1 MKMKNLL
8 AGAVA
13 FCFFASTVWAGKELL
28 IKAKD
33 KNGNPTALFEKVV
46 VTSSLASIY
55 TKPDDN
61 QNNTG
66 DPIEPYSIFFKL
78 KTDEGQEELPNWI
91 RVGDGEGKSLGWIRK
106 KDRNDRNTLS
116 SWNTRFVL
124 EPVQDPNRKFIVS
137 GKDGGKATLQ
147 SIPEGRRRL
156 ALVTTPPDKEQGE
169 DTKFPVMVYTGKIGT
184 QKGALQM
191 ERKKL
196 DDLKL
201 EIVFVIENTPG
212 MVMFKAENMDAWES
226 AKNLIRDTVGQL
238 AQDPEIKKAVR
249 YGLVEFQDDVKDKTF
264 KNVAEQ
270 RFTLTNDSDAVIN
283 KINSLASADF
293 NSGDWPEDGLAGI
306 NLALD
311 KSMGWSENSSKH
323 IIFISASSLQIHPK
337 GKGPDQFDNA
347 EGQTDKIWSS
357 PRSDP
362 DSNNGWNTSKLSI
375 DQIINKARPQEGG
388 AVEKARNAITFH
400 CILAGRNSI
409 TPPSGYPVD
418 PFSLYKLSKD
428 DAIET
433 VIRNLKNTTKTHV
446 EFMITEHNKLVKE
459 EKDKNLFTN
468 EQYDNFTQN
477 IKNGNSDGIKLFINL
492 SKKILTKELL
502 NKLDRERAI
511 PQFTQLAKN
520 NGDIQGI
527 LKIMEPSLGSI
538 NETRE
543 NLKKTL
549 AEAFNAFVLARS
561 GRIKSSGDLNQN
573 NAITNSIYLIVDAA
587 GNEIKDQDSFDGI
600 STTRDSEG
608 REVAIKRVLVSES
621 EIRRLQSTFD
631 KLHNTFKN
639 KTKTADRQDV
649 KAILDE
655 LKQIVAE
662 TGAGQKFDAET
673 NLNDVITDLPLRSPV
688 LKMTPKDIAAM
699 TSDAF
704 TNWLEKLDIAQARC
718 KDLLESQKDW
728 SYLSEKAAYEKFTF
742 LKLNE
747 LP

>member
-1 MKMKNLL
+1 MKIRNLL
-8 AGAVA
+8 AGTAT
-13 FCFFASTVWAGKELL
+13 FCLFASAVWAGKDLL

-33 KNGNPTALFEKVV
+33 KKGNPTALLEKVV
-46 VTSSLASIY
+46 VTSSLASIC

-61 QNNTG
+61 EKNIG
-66 DPIEPYSIFFKL
+66 DSIEPYSIFFKL
-78 KTDEGQEELPNWI
+78 KTDEGQEDLPNWI
-91 RVGDGEGKSLGWIRK
+91 RVGDGEGKPLGWIRK
-106 KDRNDRNTLS
+106 KDQNDRNTLS
-116 SWNTRFVL
+116 SWNTRYVL

-156 ALVTTPPDKEQGE
+156 ALVTTPPEKEQGE
-169 DTKFPVMVYTGKIGT
+169 DTKYPVMVYTGKISN

-191 ERKKL
+191 ERKEL
-196 DDLKL
+196 VDLKL

-212 MVMFKAENMDAWES
+212 MVMYESENMNAWES

-249 YGLVEFQDDVKDKTF
+249 YGLVEYQDDVKDKNF
-264 KNVAEQ
+264 IAEK
-270 RFTLTNDSDAVIN
+270 RFALTNDSDAVIASIN
-283 KINSLASADF
+283 KLKSADI

-323 IIFISASSLQIHPK
+323 IIFISASSVQIHPK
-337 GKGPDQFDNA
+337 GRGSDQFNNL
-347 EGQTDKIWSS
+347 EGQTDRLFLS
-357 PRSDP
+357 PRNNP
-362 DSNNGWNTSKLSI
+362 DSVCGWNTCKLSI
-375 DQIINKARPQEGG
+375 EQIINKARPQEGG

-409 TPPSGYPVD
+409 TPPSGYPFN
-418 PFSLYKLSKD
+418 PFLLYQLPKD
-428 DAIET
+428 DAIQT
-433 VIRNLKNTTKTHV
+433 VIGKLKSATKSHFQFAI
-446 EFMITEHNKLVKE
+446 EEYNKLRRE
-459 EKDKNLFTN
+459 EKITFSNTEYETLTEKLTALDSDVIKFFIKVSRSIFTR
-468 EQYDNFTQN
+468 
-477 IKNGNSDGIKLFINL
+477 
-492 SKKILTKELL
+492 ELL

-527 LKIMEPSLGSI
+527 LEIMEPSLGSI
-538 NETRE
+538 NKTRE
-543 NLKKTL
+543 KLKKTL

-587 GNEIKDQDSFDGI
+587 GKLIKDQDSFDGI

-688 LKMTPKDIAAM
+688 LKMTSKDIAAM

-704 TNWLEKLDIAQARC
+704 TNWLEKLDIATTRC

-728 SYLSEKAAYEKFTF
+728 SYLSDKAAYEKFTF

>member
-1 MKMKNLL
+1 MKMKNLF

-55 TKPDDN
+55 NKPDDN

-78 KTDEGQEELPNWI
+78 KTDEGQEELPSWI

-226 AKNLIRDTVGQL
+226 TKNLIRDTVGQL
-238 AQDPEIKKAVR
+238 AKDPEIKKAVR

-270 RFTLTNDSDAVIN
+270 RFTLTNDSDAVIS
-283 KINSLASADF
+283 KINSLTNANF

-311 KSMGWSENSSKH
+311 KTMGWSENSSKH
-323 IIFISASSLQIHPK
+323 LIFISASSLQIHPK
-337 GKGPDQFDNA
+337 GKGPDHFNNP
-347 EGQTDKIWSS
+347 EGQIDKLFKS
-357 PRSDP
+357 PRVDVKSDC
-362 DSNNGWNTSKLSI
+362 GWNTCKLSI
-375 DQIINKARPQEGG
+375 DQILNKARPQEGG

-400 CILAGRNSI
+400 CILAGRDSI
-409 TPPSGYPVD
+409 KAPPQYPID
-418 PFSLYKLSKD
+418 PEQLYKLSKQ
-428 DAIET
+428 DALDI
-433 VIRNLKNTTKTHV
+433 ILRNLKNLTTNHFEFLINENNKTLEKKEVMTAEQIKSFV
-446 EFMITEHNKLVKE
+446 E
-459 EKDKNLFTN
+459 
-468 EQYDNFTQN
+468 N
-477 IKNGNSDGIKLFINL
+477 IKNGEEAAVEVFLKFSLR
-492 SKKILTKELL
+492 ILTKELL

>member
-1 MKMKNLL
+1 MKMRNWL
-8 AGAVA
+8 AGAA
-13 FCFFASTVWAGKELL
+13 SICLFASAAWAGKELL

-33 KNGNPTALFEKVV
+33 KNGNPTALLEKVV

-61 QNNTG
+61 ENNTG

-78 KTDEGQEELPNWI
+78 KTEDGKEELPNWI
-91 RVGDGEGKSLGWIRK
+91 RVGDGEGKPLGWIRK
-106 KDRNDRNTLS
+106 KDRNDRDTLS
-116 SWNTRFVL
+116 NWNTRFVL
-124 EPVQDPNRKFIVS
+124 EPVQDPNRKFIVLNKN
-137 GKDGGKATLQ
+137 GNKATLE
-147 SIPEGRRRL
+147 SIPEGRRRF

-169 DTKFPVMVYTGKIGT
+169 DTKFPVMVYTGKIST

-196 DDLKL
+196 DDIKL

-270 RFTLTNDSDAVIN
+270 RFALTNDSDAVISS
-283 KINSLASADF
+283 INNLKSENF

-337 GKGPDQFDNA
+337 GKGPDQFNNP
-347 EGQTDKIWSS
+347 EGQIDKLFKS
-357 PRSDP
+357 PRVDSKSDC
-362 DSNNGWNTSKLSI
+362 GWNTCKLSI
-375 DQIINKARPQEGG
+375 DQILNKARPQEGG
-388 AVEKARNAITFH
+388 AVEKARNAVTFH
-400 CILAGRNSI
+400 CILAGRDSI
-409 TPPSGYPVD
+409 KAPPQYPID
-418 PFSLYKLSKD
+418 PEQIYKFSKQ
-428 DAIET
+428 DALE
-433 VIRNLKNTTKTHV
+433 VIQRNLKNLTTNHV
-446 EFMITEHNKLVKE
+446 EFLINENNKTLEKKE
-459 EKDKNLFTN
+459 TMTPEQIKSFVEK
-468 EQYDNFTQN
+468 
-477 IKNGNSDGIKLFINL
+477 IKNEEEEAVGLFL
-492 SKKILTKELL
+492 KFSLRILTKELL

-511 PQFTQLAKN
+511 PQYTQLAKN
-520 NGDIQGI
+520 NGDIEGI
-527 LKIMEPSLGSI
+527 LEIMEPSLGSI
-538 NETRE
+538 NGTRE
-543 NLKKTL
+543 KLKKTL

-561 GRIKSSGDLNQN
+561 GKIKSSGDFKQ

-587 GNEIKDQDSFDGI
+587 GNEIKDQDSFDGL

-608 REVAIKRVLVSES
+608 REVAIKRVLVSEN

-688 LKMTPKDIAAM
+688 LKMSPKDIAAM

-704 TNWLEKLDIAQARC
+704 TSWLEKLDIATTRC

>member
-1 MKMKNLL
+1 MKMRNWL
-8 AGAVA
+8 AGAA
-13 FCFFASTVWAGKELL
+13 SICLFASAAWAGKELL

-33 KNGNPTALFEKVV
+33 KNGNPTALLEKVV
-46 VTSSLASIY
+46 VTSSDASIY

-61 QNNTG
+61 ENNTG
-66 DPIEPYSIFFKL
+66 DPIAPYSIFFKL
-78 KTDEGQEELPNWI
+78 KTEDGKEELPNWI
-91 RVGDGEGKSLGWIRK
+91 RVGDGEGKPLGWIRK
-106 KDRNDRNTLS
+106 KDRNDRDTLS
-116 SWNTRFVL
+116 NWNTRFVL
-124 EPVQDPNRKFIVS
+124 EPVQDPNRKFIVLNKN
-137 GKDGGKATLQ
+137 GNKATLE
-147 SIPEGRRRL
+147 SIPEGRRRF

-169 DTKFPVMVYTGKIGT
+169 DTKFPVMVYTGKIST
-184 QKGALQM
+184 QEGAFKM
-191 ERKKL
+191 ERNKL
-196 DDLKL
+196 KEIKL

-212 MVMFKAENMDAWES
+212 MVMFKAENIDAWES
-226 AKNLIRDTVGQL
+226 AKNLIRDTVGEL
-238 AQDPEIKKAVR
+238 AKDPEIKQAVR

-270 RFTLTNDSDAVIN
+270 RFALTNDSDAVISS
-283 KINSLASADF
+283 INNLKSENF

-347 EGQTDKIWSS
+347 EGQTDRFWSS

-362 DSNNGWNTSKLSI
+362 ASNSGWNTSKLSI
-375 DQIINKARPQEGG
+375 DQIINKARPQAGS
-388 AVEKARNAITFH
+388 AVEKARNAVTFH
-400 CILAGRNSI
+400 CILAGRNSV
-409 TPPSGYPVD
+409 TPPSGYPFD
-418 PFSLYKLSKD
+418 PFALYKLTKD

-433 VIRNLKNTTKTHV
+433 VLRNLKNTTRTHV
-446 EFMITEHNKLVKE
+446 EFMITEVNKTV
-459 EKDKNLFTN
+459 KDKDKILFTN
-468 EQYDNFTQN
+468 EQYDNVTQN
-477 IKNGNSDGIKLFINL
+477 IKNGNGESAELFVNL
-492 SKKILTKELL
+492 SRTILIKELL

-520 NGDIQGI
+520 NGDIEGI
-527 LKIMEPSLGSI
+527 LEIMKPSLESI
-538 NETRE
+538 NGTRE
-543 NLKKTL
+543 KLKKTL

-573 NAITNSIYLIVDAA
+573 NAITNSIYLIVDAL
-587 GNEIKDQDSFDGI
+587 GNKLKDQDSFDGI

-688 LKMTPKDIAAM
+688 LKMSPKDIAAM

-704 TNWLEKLDIAQARC
+704 TSWLEKLDIATTRC

-728 SYLSEKAAYEKFTF
+728 LYLSEKAAYEKFTF

>member
-1 MKMKNLL
+1 MKMRNLL
-8 AGAVA
+8 AGTAT
-13 FCFFASTVWAGKELL
+13 FCLFASAVWAGKDLL

-33 KNGNPTALFEKVV
+33 KKGNPTALLEKVV

-61 QNNTG
+61 EKNIG

-91 RVGDGEGKSLGWIRK
+91 RVGDGEGKPLGWIRK

-124 EPVQDPNRKFIVS
+124 QPVQDPNRKFIVS

-156 ALVTTPPDKEQGE
+156 ALVTTPPEKEQGE
-169 DTKFPVMVYTGKIGT
+169 DTKYPVMVYTGKISN

-212 MVMFKAENMDAWES
+212 MVMYKAENMDAWES

-249 YGLVEFQDDVKDKTF
+249 YGLVEFQDDVKGKTF

-270 RFTLTNDSDAVIN
+270 RFTLTNDSDAVIS
-283 KINSLASADF
+283 KINLLTSANF
-293 NSGDWPEDGLAGI
+293 SSGDWPEDGLAGI

-311 KSMGWSENSSKH
+311 KTMGWSENSSKH

-337 GKGPDQFDNA
+337 GKGSDQYDNV

-357 PRSDP
+357 PRSNP
-362 DSNNGWNTSKLSI
+362 ASDSGWNTCKLSI

-388 AVEKARNAITFH
+388 AVEIARNAITFH

-418 PFSLYKLSKD
+418 PFSLYKLTKD

-433 VIRNLKNTTKTHV
+433 VTRNLKNTTKTHV
-446 EFMITEHNKLVKE
+446 EFMIKEYNKIAE
-459 EKDKNLFTN
+459 EKDKINFTN

-477 IKNGNSDGIKLFINL
+477 IKTGSSDGIKLFINL
-492 SKKILTKELL
+492 SKIILGKELL
-502 NKLDRERAI
+502 NKIDRERAI
-511 PQFTQLAKN
+511 PQYTQLAKN

-527 LKIMEPSLGSI
+527 LEIMEPSLGSI
-538 NETRE
+538 NGTRE
-543 NLKKTL
+543 KLKKTL

-561 GRIKSSGDLNQN
+561 GRIKSSGDFNQN

-608 REVAIKRVLVSES
+608 REVAIKRVIVSES

-688 LKMTPKDIAAM
+688 LKMTSKDIAAM

-704 TNWLEKLDIAQARC
+704 TNWLEKLDIATTRC

-728 SYLSEKAAYEKFTF
+728 SYLSDKAAYEKFTF